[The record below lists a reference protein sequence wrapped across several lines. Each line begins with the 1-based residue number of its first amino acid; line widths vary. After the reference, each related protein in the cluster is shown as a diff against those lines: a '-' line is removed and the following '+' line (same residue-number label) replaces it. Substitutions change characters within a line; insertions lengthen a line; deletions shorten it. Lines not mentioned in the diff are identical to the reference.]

1 MYICPNCSYE
11 TDQSSCPKCGAEIGR
26 FLDESV
32 CDITLTGFRDDTS
45 RQKVV
50 EYLLS
55 LSRSKNIERIKR
67 SIEKLPVKI
76 YREIPQ
82 YKAEGIVKRFEDM
95 GAQIEAQ
102 TKTRKVKVD
111 EFFQHE
117 FEERSSGEP
126 TQAQPPPPARPLR
139 RKPRI
144 IGAAAVLTV
153 ALAALIYFI
162 FLSPAPDRGKEQVR
176 DTKQQTLARN
186 KNKQKVRTDLANR
199 KKKPHPRSQTKKDTK
214 GSFSM
219 LQKPPS
225 RSRTEGRTG
234 ADERFDVG
242 GRTRDA
248 QKEAGRESRKESG
261 AEIKWGTL
269 LNKRPADLN
278 THPIEMDGTVE
289 EDLAYTHNQKGVELF
304 GEQKYGQA
312 LEEFEAASGESP
324 DREEIVFNVLN
335 TLLTM
340 GYDALSQ
347 NNYDEARDV
356 FGRALDYDPNDP
368 FAQKALGITS
378 LLQESYE
385 DATHH
390 LELAFEASEDEADR
404 EVLLALGR
412 AYALTNQSGKAIK
425 YLEEYLK
432 LNPSDS
438 QVRGYLNEIKGG

>member
-95 GAQIEAQ
+95 GAQIEAR

-117 FEERSSGEP
+117 FEESSSGEP
-126 TQAQPPPPARPLR
+126 TEIPPPVQPSR

-144 IGAAAVLTV
+144 IGAAAVLAV
-153 ALAALIYFI
+153 ALAAVLYFL
-162 FLSPAPDRGKEQVR
+162 FLSPADDQVKEPAR
-176 DTKQQTLARN
+176 DTKQQTLAKN
-186 KNKQKVRTDLANR
+186 KNKQKIRTDLSNR
-199 KKKPHPRSQTKKDTK
+199 KKMPHPRSQTKKDTK

-225 RSRTEGRTG
+225 RSRQEGGTG
-234 ADERFDVG
+234 GGERFDAG
-242 GRTRDA
+242 GKTRDA
-248 QKEAGRESRKESG
+248 KKESGRGSRSQESG
-261 AEIKWGTL
+261 AEIKWGAL

-289 EDLAYTHNQKGVELF
+289 EDLAYSHNQRGVELF
-304 GEQKYGQA
+304 GEQKYGEA